1 MTTPSLNDPVC
12 PGYSRLVLWN
22 SLGHL
27 RRELVHVM
35 VDGLGVRVE
44 RPDGQRVLH
53 QLSPVLDKTVM
64 SNHSFYMVVFVCFI
78 FVKMKQHRNLCI
90 LWSF

>member
-1 MTTPSLNDPVC
+1 MTTRSLNDTVHVC

-22 SLGHL
+22 SLGHR

-53 QLSPVLDKTVM
+53 QLSPVLDVM
-64 SNHSFYMVVFVCFI
+64 SNHSSYMVVFACFI
-78 FVKMKQHRNLCI
+78 VVKMKQHRNICI
-90 LWSF
+90 TVLF